1 MKTAN
6 QTTRRGF
13 IFRRLKPITRAIASH
28 RGQLAW
34 IKSRLTRAAS
44 QRQFPTRARS
54 AQVLLCGLW
63 LIAALGVTLPV
74 KAQPASVGQ
83 ANRTNPAP
91 ATPRGQTRE
100 ITWQNRRTLL
110 QEGRRLTSAQVE
122 AIETDLKSN
131 PSDEAQWARLLGY
144 YAGQATETNALPLAR
159 IEARI
164 IEARPLS
171 PLVDP
176 ASKSLFSPL
185 WIDPKCFEVV
195 ANKWIT
201 VARQN
206 GSNAAIL
213 ACAGRFLMRE
223 PSAGNYAR
231 QGEEFLQ
238 RARALEPRN
247 TRRSLELAE
256 QYLNEAHPCFDNPN
270 GNAAAA
276 RKALAC
282 FQTAWRDL
290 AEGGRDTNNL
300 KVRQSMT
307 RAAFWAGEYDQAKKY
322 AQDWLKASA
331 KMEQMPAAATHNE
344 RITRQWDRGEAIHDA
359 NMILGEIALSE
370 GKTKEAGQFLIEA
383 GKVTGGLTLS
393 SYGPDLALAKDLLDL
408 GENQAVLTFFE
419 ECNVFWTTGR
429 DSLVQWKKTI
439 LAGQKPDFGPGFHF
453 GFKRLQP

>member
-1 MKTAN
+1 MKMKSLAENRNGTPN
-6 QTTRRGF
+6 W
-13 IFRRLKPITRAIASH
+13 PSSH

-34 IKSRLTRAAS
+34 MKSRLNRAVS
-44 QRQFPTRARS
+44 QPQFPTRARS
-54 AQVLLCGLW
+54 AQVLLLGLG
-63 LIAALGVTLPV
+63 LIAALGMTLPV
-74 KAQPASVGQ
+74 KAQPVSVGQ
-83 ANRTNPAP
+83 TTRTNPAP
-91 ATPRGQTRE
+91 SPPRGQTRE
-100 ITWQNRRTLL
+100 ITGQNRQALL
-110 QEGRRLTSAQVE
+110 QEGSRLTSAQVE
-122 AIETDLKSN
+122 AIETDLKRN

-144 YAGQATETNALPLAR
+144 YAGQAAETNALPLAR

-164 IEARPLS
+164 IEAIPLS

-176 ASKSLFSPL
+176 ASYSLFSPL

-195 ANKWIT
+195 ANKWIA
-201 VARQN
+201 VARQHET
-206 GSNAAIL
+206 NAAIL
-213 ACAGRFLMRE
+213 ARAGRFLMRE

-238 RARALEPRN
+238 RARSLEPRN
-247 TRRSLELAE
+247 TRHSLELAE
-256 QYLNEAHPCFDNPN
+256 QYLNDAHPCFANPN

-290 AEGGRDTNNL
+290 AEGGRDTTNL
-300 KVRQSMT
+300 KLRQSMT
-307 RAAFWAGEYDQAKKY
+307 HAAFWAGEYDQAKKY
-322 AQDWLKASA
+322 ALDWLKASA
-331 KMEQMPAAATHNE
+331 AMEQMPAAATHNE

-429 DSLVQWKKTI
+429 DSLVQWKKAI
-439 LAGQKPDFGPGFHF
+439 QAGQKPDFGPGFHF
-453 GFKRLQP
+453 RFKRLQP